1 MGSNTNGIAK
11 CAVGSITVN
20 TVLETG
26 KMQTEKSKEVQDEEK
41 RC

>member
-11 CAVGSITVN
+11 RAVGSITVN

-26 KMQTEKSKEVQDEEK
+26 KMQTENSKEVQDEEK